1 MVRDTS
7 GIPVIEHIFDIIS
20 VYWFMQVGYSFA
32 EAKLVKATV
41 Q

>member
-1 MVRDTS
+1 
-7 GIPVIEHIFDIIS
+7 
-20 VYWFMQVGYSFA
+20 MQVGYSFA